1 MLNKKISIIASF
13 RNEEK
18 NLALFAKRIHESFAK
33 YKDLDYEIIFIND
46 DSTDKSKEIILSLRK
61 DNIKFKLANIKPWAG
76 PTPSTLLGIDLT
88 DKGNYLTVIDCDLQ
102 DPPELIAEN
111 LNAIETHD
119 IVHFIRKKRDDS
131 FFQRIYTYFAYLILG
146 LISFGKIERNSAYFK
161 IVSPE
166 LVEKLKKNTLRYPY
180 MNYYFSRYAKNP
192 KRVFYLRKRRLF
204 GNSKFNIFS
213 LNPWITFY
221 GGVYFFTLNYLIFST
236 LILISSFSIF
246 KYLQNY
252 SDQNILKYFFILFFI
267 IQILNIL
274 ITLINYLFNLVFKK
288 KKVYYELV

>member
-1 MLNKKISIIASF
+1 MLNKKISIVASF

-33 YKDLDYEIIFIND
+33 YTDLDYEIVFIND

-111 LNAIETHD
+111 LNVIGNHD
-119 IVHFIRKKRDDS
+119 IVHFIRKKRDDG

-146 LISFGKIERNSAYFK
+146 LISLENR
-161 IVSPE
+161 
-166 LVEKLKKNTLRYPY
+166 TQ
-180 MNYYFSRYAKNP
+180 
-192 KRVFYLRKRRLF
+192 
-204 GNSKFNIFS
+204 
-213 LNPWITFY
+213 
-221 GGVYFFTLNYLIFST
+221 
-236 LILISSFSIF
+236 FSIF
-246 KYLQNY
+246 
-252 SDQNILKYFFILFFI
+252 
-267 IQILNIL
+267 
-274 ITLINYLFNLVFKK
+274 
-288 KKVYYELV
+288 